1 MNNQDSHC
9 RSGTDGEQVKPV
21 EEVGV
26 ELGCARGATKWA
38 SWLVVF
44 LTALSGSRLAQPA
57 NAAGGLEAE
66 AGIWPGGVV
75 VVPPGG
81 EHGAG
86 LGERGEDGLV
96 QALVPE
102 PPDETLGEAF

>member
-1 MNNQDSHC
+1 
-9 RSGTDGEQVKPV
+9 
-21 EEVGV
+21 
-26 ELGCARGATKWA
+26 
-38 SWLVVF
+38 
-44 LTALSGSRLAQPA
+44 
-57 NAAGGLEAE
+57 
-66 AGIWPGGVV
+66 V